1 MQNRM
6 KRRNFLLLSSMLTLP
21 SYLQASSLSSFE
33 KEFKKV
39 EPTLSAVQ
47 EHMFPQNSKLPSA
60 SSMKMTQFLFKT
72 MRHQSYDKDIRAF
85 VLEGAKELN
94 RRTKNQFFKMTSQD
108 KEKALREYEKSNYGS
123 NWLSRILTLS
133 MEAIFCDPIYGS
145 NINQEGWKALGA
157 TGGFPRPNIPY
168 LGV

>member
-1 MQNRM
+1 M
-6 KRRNFLLLSSMLTLP
+6 KRRNFLLLSSILSLP
-21 SYLQASSLSSFE
+21 SYLQAKKLSPFE

-39 EPTLSAVQ
+39 EPILSAVQ
-47 EHMFPQNSKLPSA
+47 EHMFPPNAKLPSA
-60 SSMKMTQFLFKT
+60 TSMKMTQFLLET
-72 MRHQSYDKDIRAF
+72 MRHHSYDKDIRAF
-85 VLEGAKELN
+85 VIEGAKELN
-94 RRTKNQFFKMTSQD
+94 RRTKNKFFKMTPQE
-108 KEKALREYEKSNYGS
+108 KEKALREYEKSNYGN

-157 TGGFPRPNIPY
+157 IGGFPRPQKAY